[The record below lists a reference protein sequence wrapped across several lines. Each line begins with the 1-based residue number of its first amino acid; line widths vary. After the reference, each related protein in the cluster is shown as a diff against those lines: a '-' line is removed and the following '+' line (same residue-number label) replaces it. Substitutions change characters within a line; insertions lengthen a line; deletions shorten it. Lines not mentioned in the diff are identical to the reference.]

1 MAALTGPRTPP
12 QMGDGPIL
20 HVFDLPVKAGAKIYY
35 GALVALDSGYAV
47 PGSEAEGLRAR
58 GICIGSTYGASSEV
72 VDNTGAANGAVTA
85 KVRAGVFKFVNG
97 GDITQ
102 ADVGTNAYIL
112 DDQTVVK
119 DRTGR
124 SLAGEIMQLDADG
137 VWIAV
142 GWAVS
147 GPGPQG
153 PPGP

>member
-1 MAALTGPRTPP
+1 MAALTGPRKPP

-20 HVFDLPVKAGAKIYY
+20 HTFDLPVKAGAKIHY
-35 GALVALDSGYAV
+35 GALVVLDGGYAA
-47 PGSEAEGLRAR
+47 PGHTAEGLRAR
-58 GICIGSTYGASSEV
+58 GTCMGPTYGPQSEIA
-72 VDNTGAANGAVTA
+72 DNTDGADGAFTV

-102 ADVGTNAYIL
+102 ADVGSNAYIL

-119 DRTGR
+119 DGDGK